1 MFREPFGFSE
11 QVMKREKDSPLA
23 GVGID
28 EERDRLE
35 AFADVSNGWFWETD
49 ENHHF
54 IYVSGSVERLAG
66 RTPEWHYGKSREDVG
81 GRNVRPEVW
90 HAHMEDLAARRPF
103 DSFVYRRQTSH
114 AELWVRTSGAPQY
127 DAEGAF
133 LGYRG
138 FASNITAEIM
148 VRREAGLL
156 KEAFQQVTEPFVLW
170 GPDERLVVC
179 NDAYIKLNQNFASI
193 LVPGIAFEDVLR
205 AVANE
210 GHVTA
215 AIGREEEWIVERLAT
230 HRLPEHSHYL
240 QLSGDRHMMIHQQ
253 KLSNGAVAWFGLD
266 ITQLKQ
272 AERRAEEAHRK
283 LTDAIEALPD
293 GFCLYDSD
301 DRLVLFN
308 SHYATFMKSFGLEAK
323 VGLLYEDGLRKAAA
337 SGLFDIAEGAQ
348 EEWIEKRLA
357 LHRSPDVV
365 RFDRPFKDGWAR
377 AIESTTSDGS
387 RVGLRIDITELKEQE
402 TELRRARE
410 VAEIA
415 TSAKSMFLANMS
427 HELRTPLNGVIG
439 LSRLLAETQLDE
451 KQRDY
456 MEKIEASS
464 ESLLSIVKDVL
475 DFSKIEAGEMT
486 LEVVDF
492 GLDVELRRLSDV
504 ISSRAAEKGL
514 EFRTDV
520 DPDTPMNLKGDPV
533 RIGQILLNFLSNA
546 VKFTERGEVVL
557 SIETEAIEDGTATL
571 HFAVRDTGVGMTD
584 QQAANVFKSFTQ
596 ADPSTTRRFGGTG
609 LGLSI
614 SRSLADLLGGEIW
627 VESIPGKG
635 STFHLRLQAAIGTA
649 TTPYQVKAFECLKG
663 KRVLVADNSET
674 ARILMR
680 EMLSRMG
687 VESHVVEGGAEA
699 VAAAADNGP
708 FDAFL
713 IDYMMPDVDGLMACR
728 SICEAAEA
736 EGKGKPRVLIVSADE
751 TDLLKNSAREAGAM
765 GVLTKPLNASV
776 LFDGAAL
783 LFDQTDLVAGKKG
796 RSVPPD
802 GLKGL
807 RVLLVEDNAINR
819 EVADAVLGKAG
830 INVTQ
835 AENGLLALNLLRE
848 EGRGAFDAVLMDIQ
862 MPVMDGYAATEIIRE
877 DPEFDDLPIIAM
889 TANAMAN
896 EREKCFS
903 VGMQDHVTKPIE
915 NKKLFAALWKWCNIG
930 DEEEML
936 VPNGGAK
943 HFDEQAGSEEGAVNK
958 ENNETALT
966 SEDLAKRYEPLAE
979 MIGDASMVGRFL
991 GQFRESFSDAR
1002 AVFAGHVDAGDSESA
1017 HRYAHQIKGVAGNLR
1032 LNDVF
1037 EQSKLVESCFKD
1049 SGSPSEACTAALEEL
1064 LSLIDAEMLLID
1076 RHLSENA

>member
-1 MFREPFGFSE
+1 
-11 QVMKREKDSPLA
+11 MKHEKDSPLA
-23 GVGID
+23 GVDLD

-54 IYVSGSVERLAG
+54 IYVSSSVERLAG
-66 RTPEWHYGKSREDVG
+66 RTPEWHYGKSREDLG
-81 GRNVRPEVW
+81 GRNVQPEVW
-90 HAHMEDLAARRPF
+90 QAHMDDLAARRPF
-103 DSFVYRRQTSH
+103 DSFVYRRLTSH
-114 AELWVRTSGAPQY
+114 AELWVRTSGAPRF
-127 DAEGAF
+127 DAEGVF

-179 NDAYIKLNQNFASI
+179 NDAYMRLNENFASI
-193 LVPGIAFEDVLR
+193 LIPGISFEDVLR
-205 AVANE
+205 AVARD
-210 GHVTA
+210 GYVTD
-215 AIGREEEWIVERLAT
+215 AIGREEEWVAERLKT

-266 ITQLKQ
+266 ITQLKH
-272 AERRAEEAHRK
+272 AERRAEVAHK
-283 LTDAIEALPD
+283 QLVEAIEALPD
-293 GFCLYDSD
+293 SFCLYDSD

-308 SHYATFMKSFGLEAK
+308 SHYAAFLEAFGVEGK
-323 VGLLYEDGLRKAAA
+323 VGLKYVDALHVAAR
-337 SGLFDIAEGAQ
+337 SGLFDVPEGT
-348 EEWIEKRLA
+348 EDEWVESRLA
-357 LHRSPDVV
+357 ALRSQEVL
-365 RFDRPFKDGWAR
+365 RYDRPFMGGWTR
-377 AIESTTSDGS
+377 FIHSTTSDGG

-402 TELRRARE
+402 AELRRARE
-410 VAEIA
+410 AAEIA

-486 LEVVDF
+486 IEVVDF

-504 ISSRAAEKGL
+504 ISSRAAEKDL
-514 EFRTDV
+514 EFRVDI

-557 SIETEAIEDGTATL
+557 SIETEAIADGCATL

-584 QQAANVFKSFTQ
+584 QQAAKIFNSFTQ
-596 ADPSTTRRFGGTG
+596 GDPSTTRRFGGTG

-614 SRSLADLLGGEIW
+614 SQSLADLLDGEIW

-635 STFHLRLQAAIGTA
+635 STFHLRLQAAIGVA
-649 TTPYQVKAFECLKG
+649 STPYQIEAFECLRG
-663 KRVLVADNSET
+663 KRVLVADNSDT
-674 ARILMR
+674 ARVLMQ

-687 VESHVVEGGAEA
+687 VETYVVEGGAEA
-699 VAAAADNGP
+699 IAAAADSGP

-713 IDYMMPDVDGLMACR
+713 IDYRMPDVDGLMACR
-728 SICEAAEA
+728 SICEAAEV
-736 EGKGKPRVLIVSADE
+736 KGAGRPPILIVSADE
-751 TDLLKNSAREAGAM
+751 TDALKSAARDAGAM
-765 GVLTKPLNASV
+765 GVLTKPINASV
-776 LFDGAAL
+776 LFDAAAL
-783 LFDQTDLVAGKKG
+783 LFGKTDLVPGSKGKFA
-796 RSVPPD
+796 SPD
-802 GLKGL
+802 GLRGL
-807 RVLLVEDNAINR
+807 RVLVVEDNAINR
-819 EVADAVLGKAG
+819 EVAEAVLGKAG
-830 INVTQ
+830 IIVTQ
-835 AENGLLALNLLRE
+835 TENGLAALNLLRA

-862 MPVMDGYAATEIIRE
+862 MPVMDGYAATEMIRE

-896 EREKCFS
+896 EKEKCFA
-903 VGMQDHVTKPIE
+903 VGMQDHVAKPIE
-915 NKKLFAALWKWCNIG
+915 NKKLFAALWKWCNIKG
-930 DEEEML
+930 EGSMADPDARVERS
-936 VPNGGAK
+936 G
-943 HFDEQAGSEEGAVNK
+943 EQAGSEEGTVIK
-958 ENNETALT
+958 DNNETALT
-966 SEDLAKRYEPLAE
+966 SDDLAKRYEPLAE

-1002 AVFAGHVDAGDSESA
+1002 AVFTGHVDAGDSENA

-1032 LNDVF
+1032 LNDIF

-1049 SGSPSEACTAALEEL
+1049 ADSSAESCTAVLEEL
-1064 LSLIDAEMLLID
+1064 LNLIDAEMLLID
-1076 RHLSENA
+1076 RHLAENV

>member
-1 MFREPFGFSE
+1 
-11 QVMKREKDSPLA
+11 MKREKDSALA
-23 GVGID
+23 GVGFD

-54 IYVSGSVERLAG
+54 IYVSNSVERLAG

-90 HAHMEDLAARRPF
+90 QAHMEDLAARRPF
-103 DSFVYRRQTSH
+103 DSFIYRRQTSH
-114 AELWVRTSGAPQY
+114 AELWVRTSGAPQF
-127 DAEGAF
+127 DAKGGF

-170 GPDERLVVC
+170 GPDDCLVVC

-215 AIGREEEWIVERLAT
+215 AIGREEEWIVERLET

-240 QLSGDRHMMIHQQ
+240 ELSGDRHMMIHQQ

-272 AERRAEEAHRK
+272 AERRAEEAHRQ

-301 DRLVLFN
+301 DRLALFN
-308 SHYATFMKSFGLEAK
+308 SHYATFMEAFGVKAE
-323 VGLLYEDGLRKAAA
+323 VGLSYEDGLRKAAA
-337 SGLFDIAEGAQ
+337 SGLFNIAEGAQ

-365 RFDRPFKDGWAR
+365 RFDRSFKNGWAR

-402 TELRRARE
+402 AELRHARE

-464 ESLLSIVKDVL
+464 QSLLSIVKDVL

-492 GLDVELRRLSDV
+492 GLDVELRRISDV
-504 ISSRAAEKGL
+504 MALRAAEKGL
-514 EFRTDV
+514 DFRIDV

-557 SIETEAIEDGTATL
+557 TIETEAIADGTATL

-674 ARILMR
+674 ARILMH

-687 VESHVVEGGAEA
+687 IEAHVVEGGAEA
-699 VAAAADNGP
+699 IAAAADSGL

-728 SICEAAEA
+728 SICETAAA
-736 EGKGKPRVLIVSADE
+736 KGDDKPRILIVSADE
-751 TDLLKNSAREAGAM
+751 TDTLKEAALEAGAM
-765 GVLTKPLNASV
+765 GVLTKPINASV

-783 LFDQTDLVAGKKG
+783 LFDKMDFVAGKKG
-796 RSVPPD
+796 QSVPPD
-802 GLKGL
+802 GLRGL

-830 INVTQ
+830 IIVTP
-835 AENGLLALNLLRE
+835 AVNGLIALNLLRA

-877 DPEFDDLPIIAM
+877 EPEFDDLPIIAM

-915 NKKLFAALWKWCNIG
+915 NKKLFAALWKWCNIDG
-930 DEEEML
+930 ADLMRA
-936 VPNGGAK
+936 PDGGAG
-943 HFDEQAGSEEGAVNK
+943 HFGEQSGSEEGAVIK

-966 SEDLAKRYEPLAE
+966 SDDLAKRYEPLAE

-991 GQFRESFSDAR
+991 GQFRESFADAR
-1002 AVFAGHVDAGDSESA
+1002 TVFSGHVDAGDNESA

-1032 LNDVF
+1032 LNDIF
-1037 EQSKLVESCFKD
+1037 EQSKLVEGCFRD
-1049 SGSPSEACTAALEEL
+1049 AGSSTTACADVLEEL

-1076 RHLSENA
+1076 RHLIENA

>member
-1 MFREPFGFSE
+1 MN
-11 QVMKREKDSPLA
+11 REKDQSLA
-23 GVGID
+23 GDGFD
-28 EERDRLE
+28 QERDRLE

-49 ENHHF
+49 ENHRF

-66 RTPEWHYGKSREDVG
+66 RTPEWHFGKSREDVG

-90 HAHMEDLAARRPF
+90 QAHLDDLEARRPF
-103 DSFVYRRQTSH
+103 ESFVYRRLAPH
-114 AELWVRTSGAPQY
+114 AELWVRTSGAPRF
-127 DAEGAF
+127 DAGGTF

-179 NDAYIKLNQNFASI
+179 NDAYMKLNQNFASI

-215 AIGREEEWIVERLAT
+215 AIGREEEWIVERLET

-272 AERRAEEAHRK
+272 AERRAEEAHRQ

-301 DRLVLFN
+301 DRLALFN
-308 SHYATFMKSFGLEAK
+308 SHYATFMEAFGLKAE
-323 VGLLYEDGLRKAAA
+323 VGLSYEEGLRKAAA
-337 SGLFDIAEGAQ
+337 SGLFNIPEGGQ

-357 LHRSPDVV
+357 LHRSQEVV

-377 AIESTTSDGS
+377 AIESSTSDGS

-402 TELRRARE
+402 AELRRARE
-410 VAEIA
+410 AAEIA

-456 MEKIEASS
+456 MAKIEASS

-475 DFSKIEAGEMT
+475 DFSKIEAGEMVLDVT
-486 LEVVDF
+486 DF

-504 ISSRAAEKGL
+504 MALRAAEKGL
-514 EFRTDV
+514 DFRIDV
-520 DPDTPMNLKGDPV
+520 DPDTPMNLTGDPV

-557 SIETEAIEDGTATL
+557 SIETEAIADSHAAL
-571 HFAVRDTGVGMTD
+571 HFSVRDTGVGMTD

-627 VESIPGKG
+627 VESTPGKG
-635 STFHLRLQAAIGTA
+635 STFHLRLQVALGTA
-649 TTPYQVKAFECLKG
+649 STPYQAKAFECLAG
-663 KRVLVADNSET
+663 MRVLVADNSET
-674 ARILMR
+674 ARILMH

-687 VESHVVEGGAEA
+687 IETYVVEGGAEA
-699 VAAAADNGP
+699 IAAAVESGP

-713 IDYMMPDVDGLMACR
+713 IDYRMPEVDGLMACR

-736 EGKGKPRVLIVSADE
+736 KGDDKPRILIVSADE
-751 TDLLKNSAREAGAM
+751 SETLKEAAREAGAM
-765 GVLTKPLNASV
+765 GVLTKPINASV

-783 LFDQTDLVAGKKG
+783 LFDKMDLVAGKKG
-796 RSVPPD
+796 QSVPPD
-802 GLKGL
+802 GLRGL

-830 INVTQ
+830 IIVTP
-835 AENGLLALNLLRE
+835 AENGLIALNLLRA

-862 MPVMDGYAATEIIRE
+862 MPVMDGYAATEIIRDE
-877 DPEFDDLPIIAM
+877 PEFDDLPVIAM

-896 EREKCFS
+896 EREKCFA
-903 VGMQDHVTKPIE
+903 VGMQDHVAKPIE
-915 NKKLFAALWKWCNIG
+915 NKKLFAALWKWCIIK
-930 DEEEML
+930 EEGSTAAPDAGAEQS
-936 VPNGGAK
+936 GG
-943 HFDEQAGSEEGAVNK
+943 QAGSEEGALVEDSNAT
-958 ENNETALT
+958 ELT
-966 SEDLAKRYEPLAE
+966 SDDLAKRYEPLAE

-1002 AVFAGHVDAGDSESA
+1002 AVFAGHVDVGDHESA

-1032 LNDVF
+1032 LNDIF
-1037 EQSKLVESCFKD
+1037 EQSKLVEGCFKD
-1049 SGSPSEACTAALEEL
+1049 ADSSSETCAGVLEEL

-1076 RHLSENA
+1076 RHLAENA

>member
-1 MFREPFGFSE
+1 MTCEDGSPTAGDGFDE
-11 QVMKREKDSPLA
+11 DSA
-23 GVGID
+23 
-28 EERDRLE
+28 RLE
-35 AFADVSNGWFWETD
+35 NFADVSNGWFWETD
-49 ENHHF
+49 ADHCF
-54 IYVSGSVERLAG
+54 IYMSRSVERLTG
-66 RTPEWHYGKSREDVG
+66 KSPEWHYGKSRAEIG
-81 GRNVRPEVW
+81 GANVRPDAW
-90 HAHMEDLAARRPF
+90 QAHLDDLAARRPF
-103 DSFVYRRQTSH
+103 ENFVLHRATSYG
-114 AELWVRTSGAPQY
+114 ELWMRTNGSPRF
-127 DAEGAF
+127 DAEGNF

-156 KEAFQQVTEPFVLW
+156 KEAIQQITEPFVLW
-170 GPDERLVVC
+170 GPDDCLVAC
-179 NDAYIKLNQNFASI
+179 NDAYLTLNQNFASM

-205 AVANE
+205 AVAHE
-210 GHVTA
+210 GHVTEA
-215 AIGREEEWIVERLAT
+215 VGREEEWVAQRLET
-230 HRLPEHSHYL
+230 QRLPEHSHYL
-240 QLSGDRHMMIHQQ
+240 RLSGDRHMMIHQQ

-308 SHYATFMKSFGLEAK
+308 SHYAAFLKTFGVEAK
-323 VGLLYEDGLRKAAA
+323 AGLLYEDVLRKAAR
-337 SGLFDIAEGAQ
+337 SGLFDIPDGGE
-348 EEWIEKRLA
+348 EEWLQNRLS
-357 LHRSPDVV
+357 LHRTHDVV

-377 AIESTTSDGS
+377 AIESTTSDGG

-402 TELRRARE
+402 AELRRARE

-439 LSRLLAETQLDE
+439 LSRLLAETELDE

-456 MEKIEASS
+456 MAKIEASS
-464 ESLLSIVKDVL
+464 ESLLSIMKDVL
-475 DFSKIEAGEMT
+475 DFSKIEAGEMA

-492 GLDVELRRLSDV
+492 GLDVELRRMSDV
-504 ISSRAAEKGL
+504 ISLRAGEKGL
-514 EFRTDV
+514 DFRIDT

-557 SIETEAIEDGTATL
+557 TIDTEVIADGYATL

-584 QQAANVFKSFTQ
+584 QQAANVFKPFTQ

-614 SRSLADLLGGEIW
+614 SRSLADLLGAEIW
-627 VESIPGKG
+627 VESTPGKG
-635 STFHLRLQAAIGTA
+635 STFHLKLKVALGTA
-649 TTPYQVKAFECLKG
+649 STPYQAKAFECLKG

-674 ARILMR
+674 ARVLMH

-687 VESHVVEGGAEA
+687 IETYVVEGGAEA
-699 VAAAADNGP
+699 IAAADECGP

-713 IDYMMPDVDGLMACR
+713 VDYMMPDVDGLVACR
-728 SICEAAEA
+728 TICEAAKA
-736 EGKGKPRVLIVSADE
+736 KGAVKPRILIVSADE
-751 TDLLKNSAREAGAM
+751 TDFLKEAAHEAGAM
-765 GVLTKPLNASV
+765 GVLIKPINASV

-783 LFDQTDLVAGKKG
+783 LFDEANLVTGKKG
-796 RSVPPD
+796 QSVPPD
-802 GLKGL
+802 GLRGL

-830 INVTQ
+830 IAVTQ
-835 AENGLLALNLLRE
+835 AENGVIALNLLRAG
-848 EGRGAFDAVLMDIQ
+848 GRGAFDAILMDIQ

-877 DPEFDDLPIIAM
+877 DPEFDNLPIIAM

-896 EREKCFS
+896 EREKCFA
-903 VGMQDHVTKPIE
+903 VGMQDHVAKPVE
-915 NKKLFAALWKWCNIG
+915 NKKLFAALWKWCNIDG
-930 DEEEML
+930 EEL
-936 VPNGGAK
+936 KRAPDGGAS
-943 HFDEQAGSEEGAVNK
+943 HSGEQTCSEEDAVIKDNS
-958 ENNETALT
+958 ETALT
-966 SEDLAKRYEPLAE
+966 SDDLAKRYEPLAE
-979 MIGDASMVGRFL
+979 MIGDASLVGRFL

-1002 AVFAGHVDAGDSESA
+1002 AVFAGHVDTGDNESA

-1032 LNDVF
+1032 LNDIF
-1037 EQSKLVESCFKD
+1037 EQSKLVEGCFKD
-1049 SGSPSEACTAALEEL
+1049 TGASTGACADVLEEL
-1064 LSLIDAEMLLID
+1064 LCLIDAEMLLID
-1076 RHLSENA
+1076 RHLSENV

>member
-1 MFREPFGFSE
+1 ME
-11 QVMKREKDSPLA
+11 REKDTSLA
-23 GVGID
+23 GVGFD
-28 EERDRLE
+28 EERARLE
-35 AFADVSNGWFWETD
+35 AFANLSSGWFWETD
-49 ENHHF
+49 ENHRF
-54 IYVSGSVERLAG
+54 IYMSGSVERLAG
-66 RTPEWHYGKSREDVG
+66 TPPEWHYGKSRADLG
-81 GRNVRPEVW
+81 GRNARPEVW
-90 HAHMEDLAARRPF
+90 QAHLDDLAARRPF
-103 DSFVYRRQTSH
+103 DGFVFHRPTSYG
-114 AELWVRTSGAPQY
+114 EVWMRTNGAPRF
-127 DAEGAF
+127 DAGGAF

-215 AIGREEEWIVERLAT
+215 AIGREEEWIVERIET

-266 ITQLKQ
+266 ITQLKY
-272 AERRAEEAHRK
+272 AERRAEEAHRQ
-283 LTDAIEALPD
+283 LTDAVEALPD

-308 SHYATFMKSFGLEAK
+308 SHYAVFLKTFGVEAE
-323 VGLLYEDGLRKAAA
+323 VGLRYEDALRKATE
-337 SGLFDIAEGAQ
+337 SGLFEIAEGA
-348 EEWIEKRLA
+348 EEDWIQNRLS
-357 LHRSPDVV
+357 LHRSGDVV
-365 RFDRPFKDGWAR
+365 RFDRPFRNGWAR
-377 AIESTTSDGS
+377 AIESSTSDGS
-387 RVGLRIDITELKEQE
+387 RVGLRIDISELKERE
-402 TELRRARE
+402 AELRRARE
-410 VAEIA
+410 TAEIA

-439 LSRLLAETQLDE
+439 LSRLLAETKLDE

-456 MEKIEASS
+456 MAKIEASS

-475 DFSKIEAGEMT
+475 DFSKIEAGEMA

-504 ISSRAAEKGL
+504 MSLRASEKGL
-514 EFRTDV
+514 EFRIDI

-546 VKFTERGEVVL
+546 VKFTERGKVVL
-557 SIETEAIEDGTATL
+557 SIETEAIADGIATL

-649 TTPYQVKAFECLKG
+649 TTPYQIKAFECLKG

-674 ARILMR
+674 ARILMH

-687 VESHVVEGGAEA
+687 IEAHIVEGGAEA
-699 VAAAADNGP
+699 IAAAADNGP

-713 IDYMMPDVDGLMACR
+713 IDYRMPDVDGLMACR
-728 SICEAAEA
+728 SICEAAKA
-736 EGKGKPRVLIVSADE
+736 KGADKPPILIVSADE
-751 TDLLKNSAREAGAM
+751 TDFLKNAALEAGAM

-783 LFDQTDLVAGKKG
+783 LFDKTDLVTGKKG
-796 RSVPPD
+796 QSVPVD
-802 GLKGL
+802 GLRGL

-830 INVTQ
+830 INITQ
-835 AENGLLALNLLRE
+835 AENGLVALNLLRA
-848 EGRGAFDAVLMDIQ
+848 EGREAFDAVLMDIQ

-915 NKKLFAALWKWCNIG
+915 NKKLFAALWKWCNIDNNG
-930 DEEEML
+930 AML
-936 VPNGGAK
+936 VPDGGAT
-943 HFDEQAGSEEGAVNK
+943 HIGEQAGSEEGAVIK

-966 SEDLAKRYEPLAE
+966 SDDLAKRYAPLAE

-991 GQFRESFSDAR
+991 AQFRESFSDAR
-1002 AVFAGHVDAGDSESA
+1002 AVFTGHVDTGDSESA

-1032 LNDVF
+1032 LNDIF

-1049 SGSPSEACTAALEEL
+1049 ADSSTEACADVLEEL

-1076 RHLSENA
+1076 RHLIENA